1 MRTCL
6 RCEKEMV
13 EDLNVQVDGGFKIT
27 EQKNQS
33 IGNVKCAVC
42 PECGYMEP
50 YIVDMNEEFIHSHN
64 ENNE

>member
-6 RCEKEMV
+6 RCEKEMI
-13 EDLNVQVDGGFKIT
+13 EDLNVQVEGGFKIT
-27 EQKNQS
+27 ETNQES

-50 YIVDMNEEFIHSHN
+50 YIVDMKDDFIQHSHPKK
-64 ENNE
+64 